1 MNRTMP
7 LCDLPTGE
15 RAQVV
20 ALHHPTLRRRLMDI
34 GLVPHAWVACVGRSP
49 GGDPSAYEVCGAV
62 IAIRCGDAAYVEIRT
77 EERDG
82 YGAD

>member
-1 MNRTMP
+1 MDRTMP

-15 RAQVV
+15 QARVV

-34 GLVPHAWVACVGRSP
+34 GLVPGALVTCVGRSP
-49 GGDPSAYEVCGAV
+49 GGDPAADEVCGAV
-62 IAIRCGDAAYVEIRT
+62 IAIRRTDAACVEISV
-77 EERDG
+77 EERGG